1 LHQEE
6 IAMDEREMFENA
18 LQAVYEGKAVMKV
31 TLFENGK
38 IIELSPIVDDSW
50 EDEEGDDE

>member
-1 LHQEE
+1 
-6 IAMDEREMFENA
+6 MDEREMFENA

-38 IIELSPIVDDSW
+38 IIELSPIVDDYW
-50 EDEEGDDE
+50 EGDDDVCD

>member
-1 LHQEE
+1 
-6 IAMDEREMFENA
+6 MDEKEMFEQG

-31 TLFENGK
+31 TLLENGK

-50 EDEEGDDE
+50 EDEEEEDD

>member
-1 LHQEE
+1 
-6 IAMDEREMFENA
+6 MDEREMFESA

-31 TLFENGK
+31 TLCENGK
-38 IIELSPIVDDSW
+38 IIELSPIVDDAW